1 MENLETLQNNER
13 GPGLVWLRG
22 LKFTA
27 IVESNDND
35 SALKI
40 A

>member
-1 MENLETLQNNER
+1 MENLETLQTNEA
-13 GPGLVWLRG
+13 PGLVSLQG

-35 SALKI
+35 LPLKI